1 MEHMEKHTN
10 ASENGPVPPFLPPY
24 FYGFMLVLGI
34 VLDFLLP
41 FPIFSVR
48 WAGAVLG
55 LALVLSGIFIVRL
68 AIKEFEANKVSHRF
82 KAVGKL
88 LTKGPYAY
96 SRNPMYVSYTLIY
109 SGAAFAINSN
119 WPLILLILVLLVID
133 LGIVRDEEEH
143 LEKKFG
149 EDYSFYKKK
158 VRRWI

>member
-1 MEHMEKHTN
+1 
-10 ASENGPVPPFLPPY
+10 
-24 FYGFMLVLGI
+24 
-34 VLDFLLP
+34 
-41 FPIFSVR
+41 
-48 WAGAVLG
+48 
-55 LALVLSGIFIVRL
+55 VRL

-133 LGIVRDEEEH
+133 LGIVRDEEEY

-149 EDYSFYKKK
+149 EEYSFYKKK